1 MKTHRFLSQVNWGRM
16 GFESITSATVI
27 AATVWGRDEDG
38 FQFKQHDIDKLL
50 STVDHRGLRATFT
63 INLYP
68 MRTCSGNTSFHPNA
82 SICSQI
88 GIYSYCP
95 EQVAAICK
103 GC

>member
-1 MKTHRFLSQVNWGRM
+1 MVVSQVNWGRM

-68 MRTCSGNTSFHPNA
+68 MRTCSGQYIFSSKSLNLSLYLDPFVTV
-82 SICSQI
+82 
-88 GIYSYCP
+88 YCP
-95 EQVAAICK
+95 GQVAATCR